1 MPSTKWSHFCS
12 GLSGSTP
19 SSQSYASR
27 WPPRKP
33 GRDSP
38 GCRCRLRWGAAGPH
52 FGWMILGLNEL
63 NNVRKRSGERQPLV
77 FRLLTGFLSQQ
88 DNTLWSPGM
97 IISDKNY
104 RGFLFSVT
112 GETSNF
118 TDRFFSW
125 INDWLN
131 TWVSLRIMETIIM
144 TRWNKF
150 NTAQNLSVYS
160 IYRPYTRY
168 TSRYITDPMNYQ
180 QEFSSFKYLW
190 WPVDT
195 DE

>member
-1 MPSTKWSHFCS
+1 M
-12 GLSGSTP
+12 
-19 SSQSYASR
+19 
-27 WPPRKP
+27 RKP

-38 GCRCRLRWGAAGPH
+38 GCRRRLRWGAAGPH

-77 FRLLTGFLSQQ
+77 SRLLTGFLSQQ

-104 RGFLFSVT
+104 RGFLL
-112 GETSNF
+112 SNGWNISF
-118 TDRFFSW
+118 PWPILFLDKWLIEYLS
-125 INDWLN
+125 IIAYYGDHNNDTLKQIQYC
-131 TWVSLRIMETIIM
+131 TEFVCL
-144 TRWNKF
+144 F
-150 NTAQNLSVYS
+150 NISP
-160 IYRPYTRY
+160 IHMI
-168 TSRYITDPMNYQ
+168 YITDPINYQ
-180 QEFSSFKYLW
+180 QAFSSFKYLW

>member
-1 MPSTKWSHFCS
+1 M
-12 GLSGSTP
+12 
-19 SSQSYASR
+19 
-27 WPPRKP
+27 KP
-33 GRDSP
+33 
-38 GCRCRLRWGAAGPH
+38 
-52 FGWMILGLNEL
+52 
-63 NNVRKRSGERQPLV
+63 
-77 FRLLTGFLSQQ
+77 
-88 DNTLWSPGM
+88 
-97 IISDKNY
+97 
-104 RGFLFSVT
+104 FLFRALGKYAQLTALCLTVAT
-112 GETSNF
+112 AETWQGLAWLPAQAKVGSSRPAFRVDDTWPQRVKQCSEEIRRKAASNF

-150 NTAQNLSVYS
+150 NIAQNLSVYS

-180 QEFSSFKYLW
+180 QAFSSFKYLW

>member
-1 MPSTKWSHFCS
+1 
-12 GLSGSTP
+12 
-19 SSQSYASR
+19 
-27 WPPRKP
+27 
-33 GRDSP
+33 
-38 GCRCRLRWGAAGPH
+38 
-52 FGWMILGLNEL
+52 MILGLNEL

-77 FRLLTGFLSQQ
+77 SRLLTGFLSQQ

-168 TSRYITDPMNYQ
+168 TSRIRWITNRRFHLSNICDDLWIPMNKIRILIN
-180 QEFSSFKYLW
+180 SHS
-190 WPVDT
+190 VCN
-195 DE
+195 